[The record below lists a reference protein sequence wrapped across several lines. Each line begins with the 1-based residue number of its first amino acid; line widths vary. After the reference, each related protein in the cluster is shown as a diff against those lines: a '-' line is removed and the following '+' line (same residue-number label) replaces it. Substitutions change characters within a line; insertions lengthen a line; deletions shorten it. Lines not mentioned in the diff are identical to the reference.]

1 MARSGVY
8 EAEVAQGVVIASVF
22 MVYLTFTRHRATLTT
37 PPAQVTIP
45 TPYLCASLGPI
56 SRKAF

>member
-1 MARSGVY
+1 MY